1 MSNERRE
8 SILICCIMLC
18 LLGWFFGSS
27 PKPDPT
33 QCDIPSSDLVE
44 HVATFR
50 DSLTVQPVPIEDPKP
65 IPSPSDKPSK
75 IEILVF
81 IAPKGQKCEPCE
93 RWKRCEMQK
102 FMDADW
108 KVGIIDEHPFIPYPR
123 FEIIHGSKRT
133 VHVGYLSFEQ
143 AKGLVK

>member
-18 LLGWFFGSS
+18 LLGWFFNGS
-27 PKPDPT
+27 KPDPT
-33 QCDIPSSDLVE
+33 QCDIPSSDIVE
-44 HVATFR
+44 QVATVR
-50 DSLTVQPVPIEDPKP
+50 DSLTVQPSPIEDPKP
-65 IPSPSDKPSK
+65 IPSPSDKPFK

-81 IAPKGQKCEPCE
+81 VAPKGQKCEPCE

-133 VHVGYLSFEQ
+133 VHVGFLSFEQ